1 MAKAD
6 LHLWMQTNSIL
17 FTSDIRKQAVC
28 LYSELSDLNAS
39 YDWTVNTGRLL
50 IKNCLK
56 ISNIFKISHKGI
68 ENICLQ
74 KYVFPNS
81 KWANRFYS
89 ENKWNWM
96 SWKFKKWGFCLHGG
110 HALYLF
116 FYSTMQVLC
125 YTKCWLYA
133 FFYSRPY
140 SSVQSDDDDEVSNK
154 TWVLTPKVYE
164 SDVTHIL
171 NSLLDGYDNKL
182 RPDIGGGRWFF
193 TDNMFSHRI
202 IKISG
207 KICN

>member
-1 MAKAD
+1 MFFPTRLRTAK
-6 LHLWMQTNSIL
+6 LWQKQICIYECVHTNSIL

-39 YDWTVNTGRLL
+39 NDWTVNTGRLL

-96 SWKFKKWGFCLHGG
+96 SWKFKKWGICLHEG

-116 FYSTMQVLC
+116 FYLTMQLLC
-125 YTKCWLYA
+125 YRKNTRNGKKKCNQSLKYL
-133 FFYSRPY
+133 SL
-140 SSVQSDDDDEVSNK
+140 SVF
-154 TWVLTPKVYE
+154 LT
-164 SDVTHIL
+164 
-171 NSLLDGYDNKL
+171 
-182 RPDIGGGRWFF
+182 
-193 TDNMFSHRI
+193 
-202 IKISG
+202 
-207 KICN
+207 